1 MNAFAP
7 RDGDTLTPYFLAQD
21 EQHAT
26 DVAQRLA
33 AFIAAAEH
41 SLDFALYDFRL
52 SDPLFAIVADA
63 LGERAHAGVTIR
75 IAFDGDKPEVPQ
87 LAAGM
92 DPAPQGTEQYVR
104 ALGYPFRR
112 IGGLKLMHNKYVV
125 RDAGQPS
132 AAVWTGSTNFTDD
145 AWEIMENNIVS
156 IVSPALAAYYSHDFT
171 DLWNTGEIG
180 VSGAFDTQ
188 PVALR
193 FGGATADT
201 LVHFSP
207 GRGVEIDAEV
217 ARIVASAQRRVRV
230 CSMLLNSGH
239 FINALQHVM
248 QAGRAQVSGIYDRT
262 QMQSVVRQ
270 WGDVPHNTWKISAVE
285 EIVRDARLVGKNSTP
300 YSPESTHDF
309 MHNKVMVVDDTVIT
323 GSYNFSNSA
332 EMNAENIL
340 VIASPALAETY
351 SQYTDRLMR
360 KYAGDSVGRL
370 M

>member
-1 MNAFAP
+1 FET
-7 RDGDTLTPYFLAQD
+7 R
-21 EQHAT
+21 
-26 DVAQRLA
+26 
-33 AFIAAAEH
+33 
-41 SLDFALYDFRL
+41 
-52 SDPLFAIVADA
+52 
-63 LGERAHAGVTIR
+63 
-75 IAFDGDKPEVPQ
+75 
-87 LAAGM
+87 
-92 DPAPQGTEQYVR
+92 
-104 ALGYPFRR
+104 
-112 IGGLKLMHNKYVV
+112 
-125 RDAGQPS
+125 
-132 AAVWTGSTNFTDD
+132 
-145 AWEIMENNIVS
+145 
-156 IVSPALAAYYSHDFT
+156 
-171 DLWNTGEIG
+171 
-180 VSGAFDTQ
+180 

-193 FGGATADT
+193 FGGATAAT

-300 YSPESTHDF
+300 YSPEGTHDF
-309 MHNKVMVVDDTVIT
+309 MHNKVLVVDDTVIS

-370 M
+370 L